1 MRASLALL
9 LGWIVGIVAVQQQ
22 AQLVSPAI
30 LSCLSLGIVL
40 LSGFL
45 AGVLFLYQPC
55 AATFALSKMMRVG
68 WLAVW
73 CLTAALAGYAYAS
86 WQAQRLLQE
95 QLPAEWERQDLVV
108 VGVVEGLPQVVQG
121 LGEMRGVRF
130 QLRVEQHEAQIE
142 DFPSRLSVGWY
153 DSGAIEKIRP
163 GQRWRF
169 TVRLKQPHG
178 NANPGG
184 FDYERWLFEEG
195 IRATGYVR
203 NNPTPQRLHH
213 DVGGF
218 QTTLARW
225 RQSLRSQ
232 MQQALLT
239 TNGALPYSGVLVALV
254 LGDQRAIAQ
263 DDWRLFNQTGIGHL
277 VSISGLHIT
286 MLAGLA
292 ATLVAWAWRRW
303 PAGLVRLPAQKA
315 AALAG
320 VGVALLYCLLAG
332 WGIPAQRTFYML
344 LVFAWALWRE
354 RLPQALP
361 TMLCAAALVLTLD
374 PLAALAPGFV
384 LSFGAAGV
392 LLWLAQQY
400 MQPATTWWQYLGRAA
415 AMQLAI
421 SLALT
426 PLTLAYFQQV
436 SLVGPVANAV
446 AIPLISFLITPLA
459 LLGTLCVSVFDW
471 ASLLLVAH
479 QLMAWLVEC
488 LNWLAAWPW
497 ASWSG
502 AAPPLWAT
510 LLAVIGVV
518 WFLLPLAGSCRLMGL
533 SLLFPIFLVPPQR
546 PAEGTWR
553 MTALDVGQGTAVLIQ
568 TAHHALLYDTGPRY
582 SAETDAA
589 QRVLLPYLRHQ
600 GIHQLDVL
608 VVSHRDQDHAGGLDT
623 LWHSLPIKAFYT
635 SLRPDEVGPRIAPH
649 LQTCRDDLP
658 AWEWEG
664 VQFRFI
670 HPTDPERYKKTNE
683 RSCVLQIRD
692 LRSHQSVLLTGDIPA
707 NTESELVKQYGSTL
721 ASTVLLVPHHGSAS
735 SSSRAFIQSVQPQW
749 VIVQAGYRNQ
759 FQHPRPE
766 VLARYAEA
774 NALVLETTRG
784 GAWQLDFS
792 DENILQQAWRQT
804 NRRYWQTGG

>member
-1 MRASLALL
+1 MRASLARL

-22 AQLVSPAI
+22 AQLVSPAV
-30 LSCLSLGIVL
+30 LFSLSLGIVL
-40 LSGFL
+40 LIVLVGGLLLHQARRSNFASSNTMSVGWFAVWFFWFL
-45 AGVLFLYQPC
+45 A
-55 AATFALSKMMRVG
+55 
-68 WLAVW
+68 
-73 CLTAALAGYAYAS
+73 AALAGYAYAS

-108 VGVVEGLPQVVQG
+108 LGVVEGLPQAVQG

-130 QLRVEQHEAQIE
+130 QLRVEQNDAQLTN
-142 DFPSRLSVGWY
+142 FPTRLSVGWY

-203 NNPTPQRLHH
+203 NNPAPQRLDN

-225 RQSLRSQ
+225 RQTLRSQ

-239 TNGALPYSGVLVALV
+239 TNGALPYGGVLVALV

-292 ATLVAWAWRRW
+292 ATLVAWGWRRW
-303 PAGLVRLPAQKA
+303 PTGLARLPAQKA

-320 VGVALLYCLLAG
+320 VLIALLYCLLAG

-392 LLWLAQQY
+392 LLWLAQQS
-400 MQPATTWWQYLGRAA
+400 MQPAMTWRQHLGRAEH
-415 AMQLAI
+415 MQWAI

-426 PLTLAYFQQV
+426 PLTLAYFQQI
-436 SLVGPVANAV
+436 SLVGPLANAV

-459 LLGTLCVSVFDW
+459 LLGTLCVSIFDW
-471 ASLLLVAH
+471 AAPLLGAH
-479 QLMAWLVEC
+479 QLMAWLVDC
-488 LNWLAAWPW
+488 LSWLVTWPW

-502 AAPPLWAT
+502 AAPPAWAT
-510 LLAVIGVV
+510 LLALIGVV
-518 WFLLPLAGSCRLMGL
+518 WFLLPLAWSWRVVGL
-533 SLLFPIFLVPPQR
+533 SLLFPIFVVPAQR
-546 PAEGTWR
+546 PPIGTWR

-568 TAHHALLYDTGPRY
+568 TPRHTLLYDTGPRY
-582 SAETDAA
+582 STETDAA

-623 LWHSLPIKAFYT
+623 LWQSLPIHTFYT
-635 SLRPDEVGPRIAPH
+635 SRMKSAPVLPRMCKPAVTICPH
-649 LQTCRDDLP
+649 GNGR
-658 AWEWEG
+658 AWNFVLFIPPIQRCTKKRMSG
-664 VQFRFI
+664 VVYYRFG
-670 HPTDPERYKKTNE
+670 K
-683 RSCVLQIRD
+683 
-692 LRSHQSVLLTGDIPA
+692 SVMSVRVRMKAILKVT
-707 NTESELVKQYGSTL
+707 
-721 ASTVLLVPHHGSAS
+721 AS
-735 SSSRAFIQSVQPQW
+735 
-749 VIVQAGYRNQ
+749 Y
-759 FQHPRPE
+759 
-766 VLARYAEA
+766 
-774 NALVLETTRG
+774 
-784 GAWQLDFS
+784 
-792 DENILQQAWRQT
+792 
-804 NRRYWQTGG
+804 